1 MSDKRIGDLNF
12 GWFILSTA
20 IFLGLALLVFI
31 PLSRNMVTVNE
42 ASESQ
47 KKIEAL
53 EKRVREM
60 DELKGR
66 VEAMEKRSTA
76 PQAQSSPGAT
86 GGQGASLQQGSGD
99 AETKH

>member
-20 IFLGLALLVFI
+20 MFLGLALLIFI

-42 ASESQ
+42 ASEAQ

-53 EKRVREM
+53 EKRVREI

-66 VEAMEKRSTA
+66 VEGVENRLPA
-76 PQAQSSPGAT
+76 PQAQPSPETT
-86 GGQGASLQQGSGD
+86 GGKGAP
-99 AETKH
+99 K

>member
-20 IFLGLALLVFI
+20 LLLGLALLIFR

-47 KKIEAL
+47 KKIQEL
-53 EKRVREM
+53 EKRAREL

-66 VEAMEKRSTA
+66 VDAIENRAAA
-76 PQAQSSPGAT
+76 PQAQPTPRTT
-86 GGQGASLQQGSGD
+86 GRPRRC
-99 AETKH
+99 ETK